1 MNKQYDKTGI
11 QRIGYIPSK
20 IHPITYQIGERPVA
34 GDTDG
39 SSWKGEDSSIDTL
52 TALAIEN
59 YFVWPNGANNDD
71 PSVCK
76 ELIKGNRLFPSLIE
90 KQIAILYGH
99 GIRLYREVVKDDGTV
114 GRIYVKDREIQ
125 DWMDS
130 WRESGLPDDIRTY
143 IIKNI
148 RAYYYSESI
157 FTKWHLSAAAGVDI
171 PAWVGKK
178 PLPVAGLE
186 HISETRARF
195 CTRRNLSQRR
205 DVVNADFDKVMVGNW
220 AADAIRHEYRV
231 YPRMDYTDPL
241 KRNSVIS
248 YSRNPNYG
256 EEVYATNVF
265 FAGIKEWIRG
275 TNATPAYINSFLQNS
290 LSARHHVIIPNA
302 WMAEK
307 ERAIQEMCEA
317 NSELQ
322 ADGKPLKKIT
332 LGKGDSWT
340 IEVGTVYSPELL
352 EKYVQL
358 ELRKLTEF
366 LSGRGKNQGKIYAT
380 RSFFNDSGKEEVWK
394 IEEITQK
401 YQEYI
406 KALIEY
412 DKRADNVLLAAK
424 GIDAS
429 ISNISSDGVFSKS
442 GSESYYNY
450 AIYLTQQTIPEE
462 VVCADLNYAIRLNW
476 PEKYASGI
484 RVGFYRPTVAKQE
497 DTAPEDRLINQEEQ

>member
-1 MNKQYDKTGI
+1 MQKF
-11 QRIGYIPSK
+11 GYIPSK
-20 IHPITYQIGERPVA
+20 THPITYQIGETSFA
-34 GDTDG
+34 GEDGDSWAGESG
-39 SSWKGEDSSIDTL
+39 SSLDNVRPLLMDKGYS
-52 TALAIEN
+52 
-59 YFVWPNGANNDD
+59 VWPNGVNNDD
-71 PSVCK
+71 PTVCK

-90 KQIAILYGH
+90 KQISILYGH
-99 GIRLYREVVKDDGTV
+99 GLQLYKETISPDGKV
-114 GRIYVKDREIQ
+114 ERRYIQ
-125 DWMDS
+125 DAEIRRWMNS
-130 WRESGLPDDIRTY
+130 WRENGLPDDIATY

-157 FTKWHLSAAAGVDI
+157 FSKWHLSRAALVRDAEGRPLIKGV
-171 PAWVGKK
+171 P
-178 PLPVAGLE
+178 PVLGLE

-195 CTRRNLSQRR
+195 CTRRDMSMRR
-205 DVVNADFDKVMVGNW
+205 DVVNSDFDYVMVGNW
-220 AADAIRHEYRV
+220 LATGNKNEFKV
-231 YPRMDYTDPL
+231 YHRMDYTDPL
-241 KRNSVIS
+241 ARNSVIS

-265 FAGIKEWIRG
+265 FAGIKEWIKG

-307 ERAIQEMCEA
+307 ERAIMDMCDANAQLEA
-317 NSELQ
+317 S
-322 ADGKPLKKIT
+322 GKPTKDIS
-332 LGKGDSWT
+332 LGKGDAWT
-340 IEVGTVYSPELL
+340 IKVGTVYTPDLL
-352 EKYVQL
+352 ERYVQL
-358 ELRKLTEF
+358 ELKKLTEF

-462 VVCADLNYAIRLNW
+462 VVCADLNYAIRLNF
-476 PEKYASGI
+476 PEKWASGI
-484 RVGFYRPTVAKQE
+484 RAGFYRPTVAKQE
-497 DTAPEDRLINQEEQ
+497 DITPSQRLTNQEEQ